1 MLFCST
7 VNKWDDFL
15 FSFAISLTCGDS
27 EDPPA
32 DVAIELKAV
41 FTDRQLLR
49 NSCISGERGEEQS
62 AIPYFPFIP
71 DQPLRV
77 EILCEHPRFRVFVD
91 GHQLFDFYNRIQTLS
106 AIDAIKFNRDL
117 QITKLG
123 WCLNHVCFKEQQVPQ
138 LPDCWSGRSVLARS
152 KDLKRKQKGRLHCL
166 FFLCSLNPKWLQ
178 RSFALRKLSELRH
191 RAIIPRTK

>member
-1 MLFCST
+1 MENLGGWSPAVCSIAFCLIPVHSRVWELLKMLPFSKMRYLFIFPSRVHWNYELRVLFC
-7 VNKWDDFL
+7 F
-15 FSFAISLTCGDS
+15 F
-27 EDPPA
+27 
-32 DVAIELKAV
+32 
-41 FTDRQLLR
+41 Q
-49 NSCISGERGEEQS
+49 
-62 AIPYFPFIP
+62 
-71 DQPLRV
+71 V

-123 WCLNHVCFKEQQVPQ
+123 WCLNHVCFKEHQVPQ

>member
-7 VNKWDDFL
+7 MNKWDDFL

-71 DQPLRV
+71 DQP
-77 EILCEHPRFRVFVD
+77 FRVSTSAPAI
-91 GHQLFDFYNRIQTLS
+91 GRIVIFSSKMCQE
-106 AIDAIKFNRDL
+106 
-117 QITKLG
+117 
-123 WCLNHVCFKEQQVPQ
+123 CFKQPEFFHVQEICHLMVKKKKNNQK
-138 LPDCWSGRSVLARS
+138 SSVCQYELTVSSSSWFCLANTC
-152 KDLKRKQKGRLHCL
+152 K
-166 FFLCSLNPKWLQ
+166 
-178 RSFALRKLSELRH
+178 
-191 RAIIPRTK
+191 